1 VPSGPSDPNVVFG
14 PNFDV
19 DAFFAY
25 AEATGLM
32 KYAGGI
38 APRNAFNSSWWT
50 TFDLRIEQELP
61 GFKEGHKFAAYVV
74 FKNLCNL
81 INDEWCVLK
90 ETDFPLM
97 REIIST
103 GMTADR
109 SQYLYNEF
117 FAVRPGRQVEA
128 SLWEI
133 AVGLTYR
140 F

>member
-1 VPSGPSDPNVVFG
+1 
-14 PNFDV
+14 
-19 DAFFAY
+19 
-25 AEATGLM
+25 M
-32 KYAGGI
+32 
-38 APRNAFNSSWWT
+38 
-50 TFDLRIEQELP
+50 
-61 GFKEGHKFAAYVV
+61 

-81 INDEWCVLK
+81 INDNWCVLK

-103 GMTADR
+103 GITADR

-117 FAVRPGRQVEA
+117 FAVRPGRQAEA